1 MFGPCPGLTRR
12 PDRSMK
18 DENATAIESSGTTDA
33 QDETVSLRLY
43 AELER
48 KYEELTDRVER
59 VELSRDAAHR
69 RIDELEDEIED
80 ENPTPEGEE
89 SASQDSQMLPIERI
103 ARLKQSDDK
112 DESPF
117 ADTTPSVDRAV
128 AIFEHFGEWSK
139 KAPSGRVIKSNL
151 RNLITTATGESLA
164 WKQVYRACRKLEE
177 WSKGVIQ
184 FIQHDRHGWI
194 LVQEQPSS
202 VGNG

>member
-1 MFGPCPGLTRR
+1 
-12 PDRSMK
+12 MK

>member
-1 MFGPCPGLTRR
+1 
-12 PDRSMK
+12 MK
-18 DENATAIESSGTTDA
+18 ADEPTGVSSSGT
-33 QDETVSLRLY
+33 DEVEQLLTEVADDNPLVPIV
-43 AELER
+43 
-48 KYEELTDRVER
+48 EELLDRVER

-69 RIDELEDEIED
+69 RIDELEDRIED
-80 ENPTPEGEE
+80 EKGGVQADENG
-89 SASQDSQMLPIERI
+89 SQDPEMLPIERI
-103 ARLKQSDDK
+103 ARLKESDDK

-128 AIFEHFGEWSK
+128 AIFQHFGEWSK

-151 RNLITTATGESLA
+151 KNLITTATGESLA

-177 WSKGVIQ
+177 WTKGLIE

-202 VGNG
+202 VRTG

>member
-1 MFGPCPGLTRR
+1 MNDNDDADKVTV
-12 PDRSMK
+12 
-18 DENATAIESSGTTDA
+18 GTTDA

-80 ENPTPEGEE
+80 ENPTPDGSENG
-89 SASQDSQMLPIERI
+89 SQDSEMLPIERI
-103 ARLKQSDDK
+103 ARLKQSDDQ

-128 AIFEHFGEWSK
+128 AIFQNFRQWSQ

-151 RNLITTATGESLA
+151 KNLITTATGESLA

-177 WSKGVIQ
+177 WSKGGIQ

-194 LVQEQPSS
+194 LVQERPSS

>member
-1 MFGPCPGLTRR
+1 M
-12 PDRSMK
+12 SN
-18 DENATAIESSGTTDA
+18 ENPVANESSDTTDA

-80 ENPTPEGEE
+80 ENPTPDGSETG
-89 SASQDSQMLPIERI
+89 SQDSEMLPIERI
-103 ARLKQSDDK
+103 ARLKGSDDK

-128 AIFEHFGEWSK
+128 AIFEHFREWST

-151 RNLITTATGESLA
+151 KNLIGTATGESLA

-177 WSKGVIQ
+177 WSKGAIQ

-194 LVQEQPSS
+194 LVQETPSS
-202 VGNG
+202 AGTG

>member
-1 MFGPCPGLTRR
+1 MTRR

-33 QDETVSLRLY
+33 QGETVSLRLY

-80 ENPTPEGEE
+80 ENPTPDGSETG
-89 SASQDSQMLPIERI
+89 SQDSEMLPIERI
-103 ARLKQSDDK
+103 ARLKASDDK

-128 AIFEHFGEWSK
+128 AIFQHFGEWSK

-151 RNLITTATGESLA
+151 KNLITTATGESLA

-177 WSKGVIQ
+177 WSKGAIQ

-202 VGNG
+202 VGSG